1 MAELNRILSEN
12 LGIVIGT
19 IAALLLIVVILLLV
33 QSIRLSRAARRYR
46 ALVGDGT
53 GGTLVSVLEQHVGRV
68 DAVGSEL
75 QEQRSVV
82 DLLER
87 RSRGSLQHVGLVRFN
102 PFDDTGSDQSFAL
115 ALLDERRDGVV
126 ISSLHGRS
134 NTRLFAKLVTGGE
147 SAHTLSDEELQA
159 IRIAVDG
166 TEAGPPA

>member
-1 MAELNRILSEN
+1 LAELNRILSEN
-12 LGIVIGT
+12 LAIVVGT
-19 IAALLLIVVILLLV
+19 IGALLAVVLILLLV

-46 ALVGDGT
+46 RLVGDGS
-53 GGTLVSVLEQHVGRV
+53 GGTLANVLEEHVGRV
-68 DAVGSEL
+68 NAVGDQLEHLRVL
-75 QEQRSVV
+75 Q

-87 RSRGSLQHVGLVRFN
+87 RSRGSIQHVGLVRFN

-134 NTRLFAKLVTGGE
+134 NTRLFAKPVSGGE

-166 TEAGPPA
+166 TEATQLA

>member
-1 MAELNRILSEN
+1 LAELNRILSEN
-12 LGIVIGT
+12 LAIVVGT
-19 IAALLLIVVILLLV
+19 IGALLAVVLILLLV

-46 ALVGDGT
+46 RLVGDGS
-53 GGTLVSVLEQHVGRV
+53 GGTLANVLEEHVGRV
-68 DAVGSEL
+68 NTVGDQLEHLRVL
-75 QEQRSVV
+75 Q

-87 RSRGSLQHVGLVRFN
+87 RSRGSIQHVGLVRFN

-134 NTRLFAKLVTGGE
+134 NTRLFAKPVSGGE

-166 TEAGPPA
+166 TEATQLA

>member
-1 MAELNRILSEN
+1 LAELNRILSEN
-12 LGIVIGT
+12 LAIVVGT
-19 IAALLLIVVILLLV
+19 IGALLAIVLILLVV

-46 ALVGDGT
+46 RLVGDGS
-53 GGTLVSVLEQHVGRV
+53 GGTLANVLEEHVGRV
-68 DAVGSEL
+68 DAVGDQLEHLRVL
-75 QEQRSVV
+75 Q

-87 RSRGSLQHVGLVRFN
+87 RSRGSIQHVGLVRFN

-126 ISSLHGRS
+126 ISSLHGRN
-134 NTRLFAKLVTGGE
+134 NTRLFAKPVSGGE

-166 TEAGPPA
+166 TEATQLA

>member
-12 LGIVIGT
+12 LAIVVATIG
-19 IAALLLIVVILLLV
+19 ALLAVVLVLLLV

-46 ALVGDGT
+46 RLVGDGS
-53 GGTLVSVLEQHVGRV
+53 GGTLANVLEEHVGRV
-68 DAVGSEL
+68 NAVGDQLDHLRTL
-75 QEQRSVV
+75 Q

-87 RSRGSLQHVGLVRFN
+87 RSRGSIQHVGLVRFN
-102 PFDDTGSDQSFAL
+102 PFEDTGSDQSFAL

-134 NTRLFAKLVTGGE
+134 NTRLFAKPVSGGE

-166 TEAGPPA
+166 TEATQLS

>member
-1 MAELNRILSEN
+1 LAELNRILSEN

-19 IAALLLIVVILLLV
+19 IAGLLLIIVILLLV

-53 GGTLVSVLEQHVGRV
+53 GGTLANVLEEHVGRV
-68 DAVGSEL
+68 NAVGDQLDHLRTL
-75 QEQRSVV
+75 Q

-87 RSRGSLQHVGLVRFN
+87 RSRGSIQHVGLVRFN
-102 PFDDTGSDQSFAL
+102 PFEDTGSDQSFAL

-134 NTRLFAKLVTGGE
+134 NTRLFAKPVSGGE
-147 SAHTLSDEELQA
+147 SAHTLSDEERQA
-159 IRIAVDG
+159 IRIAVDE
-166 TEAGPPA
+166 TEATQLS

>member
-1 MAELNRILSEN
+1 MAELNRILTDN
-12 LGIVIGT
+12 LATVIGT
-19 IAALLLIVVILLLV
+19 IAALLLVVLVLLLV

-46 ALVGDGT
+46 ALVGDGS
-53 GGTLVSVLEQHVGRV
+53 GGTLVSVLEEHVGRV
-68 DAVGSEL
+68 DAVGGQL
-75 QEQRSVV
+75 QELRAVV

-87 RSRGSLQHVGLVRFN
+87 RSRGSLQHIGLVRFN

-134 NTRLFAKLVTGGE
+134 NTRLFAKPVTGGE
-147 SAHTLSDEELQA
+147 SAHALSDEELQA

-166 TEAGPPA
+166 TEVSQPA

>member
-12 LGIVIGT
+12 LAIVVGT
-19 IAALLLIVVILLLV
+19 IGALLAIVLVLLLV

-46 ALVGDGT
+46 RLVGDGS
-53 GGTLVSVLEQHVGRV
+53 GGTLANVLEEHVGRV
-68 DAVGSEL
+68 NAVGDQLDHLRTL
-75 QEQRSVV
+75 Q

-87 RSRGSLQHVGLVRFN
+87 RSRGSIQHVGLVRFN
-102 PFDDTGSDQSFAL
+102 PFEDTGSDQSFAL
-115 ALLDERRDGVV
+115 ALLDEGRDGVV

-134 NTRLFAKLVTGGE
+134 NTRLFAKPVSGGE

-166 TEAGPPA
+166 TEATQLS

>member
-1 MAELNRILSEN
+1 LAELNRILSEN

-19 IAALLLIVVILLLV
+19 IAALLLIVVFLLLV

-53 GGTLVSVLEQHVGRV
+53 GGTLVSVLEQHVARV

-75 QEQRSVV
+75 QEQRAVV

-87 RSRGSLQHVGLVRFN
+87 RSRGSLQHIGLVRFN

-134 NTRLFAKLVTGGE
+134 NTRLFAKPVTGGE

-166 TEAGPPA
+166 TEAGSPA

>member
-1 MAELNRILSEN
+1 MAELNRILTDN
-12 LGIVIGT
+12 LATVIGT
-19 IAALLLIVVILLLV
+19 IAALLLVVLVLLLV

-46 ALVGDGT
+46 ALVGDGS
-53 GGTLVSVLEQHVGRV
+53 GGTLVNVLEEHVGRV
-68 DAVGSEL
+68 DAVGGQL
-75 QEQRSVV
+75 QELRAVV

-87 RSRGSLQHVGLVRFN
+87 RSRGSLQHIGLVRFN

-134 NTRLFAKLVTGGE
+134 NTRLFAKPVTGGE
-147 SAHTLSDEELQA
+147 SAHALSDEELQA

-166 TEAGPPA
+166 TEVSQPA

>member
-1 MAELNRILSEN
+1 LAELNRILSEN
-12 LGIVIGT
+12 LAIVVGT
-19 IAALLLIVVILLLV
+19 IGALLAVVLILLLV

-46 ALVGDGT
+46 RLVGDGS
-53 GGTLVSVLEQHVGRV
+53 GGTLANVLEEHVGRV
-68 DAVGSEL
+68 NAVGDQLDHLRTL
-75 QEQRSVV
+75 Q

-87 RSRGSLQHVGLVRFN
+87 RSRGSIQHVGLVRFN

-134 NTRLFAKLVTGGE
+134 NTRLFAKPVSGGE

-166 TEAGPPA
+166 TEATQLA

>member
-19 IAALLLIVVILLLV
+19 IAGLLLIVLILLLV

-53 GGTLVSVLEQHVGRV
+53 GGTLANVLEEHVGRV
-68 DAVGSEL
+68 NAVGDQLEHLRVL
-75 QEQRSVV
+75 Q
-82 DLLER
+82 DLLEW
-87 RSRGSLQHVGLVRFN
+87 RSRGSIQHVGLVRFN

-115 ALLDERRDGVV
+115 ALLDEGRDGVV

-134 NTRLFAKLVTGGE
+134 NTRLFAKPVSGGE

-166 TEAGPPA
+166 TEATQLA

>member
-75 QEQRSVV
+75 QEQRAVV

-87 RSRGSLQHVGLVRFN
+87 RSRGSLQHIGLVRFN

-115 ALLDERRDGVV
+115 ALLDAAGYGWVL
-126 ISSLHGRS
+126 SSLHARSGTRVYAKAIKGGRGDAALS
-134 NTRLFAKLVTGGE
+134 EEETAAIRQATGVTG
-147 SAHTLSDEELQA
+147 
-159 IRIAVDG
+159 
-166 TEAGPPA
+166 